1 MERINPVSDHLELRR
16 FALGQQV
23 AFQGHLYTVLQRTTL
38 ASGEPALV
46 LQREGEQFVIGA
58 AKFLAGIKATS

>member
-1 MERINPVSDHLELRR
+1 MERINPLSDHLELRR

-23 AFQGHLYTVLQRTTL
+23 AFKGRIYTVLQRTTL

-58 AKFLAGIKATS
+58 AKFLAGIEASR

>member
-1 MERINPVSDHLELRR
+1 MERINPVSDHLEL
-16 FALGQQV
+16 V
-23 AFQGHLYTVLQRTTL
+23 YNVLHRTTL

-58 AKFLAGIKATS
+58 AKFLAAIKANR